1 MQLVEPDVL
10 DNRRRK
16 LKRPPPPIFFAEP
29 VTPSNS
35 FVGTEE
41 YIAPV
46 SQVTHFL
53 VFFLFFIF
61 YFTVQNVFE
70 FFFLTGS
77 FWGWLFF
84 LGRKLSLDRV
94 IVALWTGGLLVF

>member
-1 MQLVEPDVL
+1 MQLVEPDIP

-16 LKRPPPPIFFAEP
+16 PKRPPPPIFFAEP

-46 SQVTHFL
+46 SQITLLNFSCLKLKFATRVTL
-53 VFFLFFIF
+53 ECA
-61 YFTVQNVFE
+61 QQ
-70 FFFLTGS
+70 S
-77 FWGWLFF
+77 
-84 LGRKLSLDRV
+84 S
-94 IVALWTGGLLVF
+94 